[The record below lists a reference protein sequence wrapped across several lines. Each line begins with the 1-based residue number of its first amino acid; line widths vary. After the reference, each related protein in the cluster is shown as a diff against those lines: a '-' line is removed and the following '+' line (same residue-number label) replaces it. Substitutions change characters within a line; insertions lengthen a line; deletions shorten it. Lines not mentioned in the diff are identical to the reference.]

1 LNEELNMNTTLSEDF
16 EALLHAYVDGE
27 VTEAE
32 RARVEN
38 ERSANP
44 DIQKKIEEIESLRVL
59 AAEAFSSASSEV
71 DLGGVYDGIMSRI
84 ADEDPDAQTQDP
96 TTRSLIEGVIA
107 SFKAM
112 FSVERPLIGFGAA
125 ACMVAAIALF
135 VWSPGQETTSP
146 PSSPSV
152 ANHSPVPSKG
162 ARRGME
168 LEGRLTG
175 SVEKLQIA
183 EGITRVEFADDPD
196 TPMVVWHEI
205 EGETEDNAVN
215 AQPDASNES
224 RGL

>member
-1 LNEELNMNTTLSEDF
+1 MNTTLSEDF

-32 RARVEN
+32 RALVEN

-44 DIQKKIEEIESLRVL
+44 AIQKKIEEIESLRVL
-59 AAEAFSSASSEV
+59 AAEAFGSASSEV
-71 DLGGVYDGIMSRI
+71 DLDGVYDGVMSHI
-84 ADEDPDAQTQDP
+84 ADEGAGATAHDQAAH
-96 TTRSLIEGVIA
+96 SLLESVIA
-107 SFKAM
+107 SLKAM
-112 FSVERPLIGFGAA
+112 FNVERPLIGLGAA
-125 ACMVAAIALF
+125 ACMGAAIALF

-146 PSSPSV
+146 PDSPSV
-152 ANHSPVPSKG
+152 ANHSQPTPKG

-205 EGETEDNAVN
+205 EGETEDKAVN